1 MIYKTFLDFNEE
13 WRARWKLCRN
23 IQSYDPIRMYSM
35 ALPPFEGDI
44 KALVERT
51 MTVIEADTDVKVVI
65 TDDFLPH
72 LDPEL
77 QQNIPVD
84 VASASTGGFI
94 DIKNQ
99 KLLVRANVSDEKKV
113 HIMCHECGHM
123 AAPSFMFMKDAYA
136 LNEVWAET
144 FAHLVSTELGL
155 QTRQRSVR
163 YVVPYAQQLL
173 PLHISAL
180 NDARFATHMIE
191 RANNFL
197 ERITS

>member
-1 MIYKTFLDFNEE
+1 MIYKTFLDFDEE

-35 ALPPFEGDI
+35 AIPPFKEN
-44 KALVERT
+44 LVSRVVS
-51 MTVIEADTDVKVVI
+51 VIEADTDIKVVV
-65 TDDFLPH
+65 TDDFTPH

-99 KLLVRANVSDEKKV
+99 KLLVRANVSDEEKV

-144 FAHLVSTELGL
+144 FAHLVTTELGL